1 VPREAFASGPNI
13 IDEEKNVKRLTQ
25 VFVLMAL
32 AGALAACATNA
43 RTDRESQYPTSRGGH
58 SHLA

>member
-1 VPREAFASGPNI
+1 M
-13 IDEEKNVKRLTQ
+13 KRLTQ